1 MKTRWLVASFLLA
14 VVLANLAVAEFGQ
27 IALVFTA
34 WVLIP
39 LDMLVR
45 DVLHDRW
52 RGTET
57 TPDERRAEMTLDLYS
72 ELGQRQ
78 PHDNTTPPELSELV
92 SAEERTDALYS
103 RLREHLDNEG
113 STMSQQQVA
122 EALKALDAALEDE
135 AAALEPV
142 LNRRLPSLERTRSVS
157 EQADELIRKHGEN
170 PPRWLTLRMAGLIAL
185 GALIAVLSNPSAAE
199 VVTASVVAFGLSMAA
214 NALVFE
220 ALARRGATRMVRM
233 NVSNAVAAVVD
244 SVAFPMLA
252 FGVLTL
258 ELSAAQAGSKF
269 LGGLFWSYLAVR
281 LARRKHDGVA

>member
-1 MKTRWLVASFLLA
+1 VERTEHRFESEAGRDPLASTRNVAILYYSEAGTIAA
-14 VVLANLAVAEFGQ
+14 VDEAEFHDPTASS
-27 IALVFTA
+27 IATLPVRVANIVQPQHATCGILAGASERFTSRLSLFA
-34 WVLIP
+34 SGSLA
-39 LDMLVR
+39 
-45 DVLHDRW
+45 
-52 RGTET
+52 TET

-170 PPRWLTLRMAGLIAL
+170 PP
-185 GALIAVLSNPSAAE
+185 S
-199 VVTASVVAFGLSMAA
+199 
-214 NALVFE
+214 
-220 ALARRGATRMVRM
+220 
-233 NVSNAVAAVVD
+233 
-244 SVAFPMLA
+244 
-252 FGVLTL
+252 
-258 ELSAAQAGSKF
+258 
-269 LGGLFWSYLAVR
+269 
-281 LARRKHDGVA
+281 